1 MLYNRFT
8 DEIQKNNFIHEG
20 DKVLATVSGGADSVC
35 LFDLLLRYREK
46 INFNLICAHV
56 NHMIRKE
63 AEEDA
68 LFVKSICKKHD
79 IPFFLHNENVVRYAK
94 DYKISVELAGREIRY
109 KFFNSIDCDVI
120 MTAHNKNDVVETMLL
135 HFIRGC
141 GLDGLT
147 GISAINNNK
156 IVRPLISFS
165 KEEIVQYLLEHNLS
179 WKEDVTNSDI
189 KYTRNKIR
197 HEIIPKLEE
206 INPLFLDAASRTADI
221 LKEENDYING
231 LFSKDKVI
239 RKENGNIFF
248 SISSIQEQPLSLQR
262 RIIHEFVESFY
273 EVDTIISL
281 FNARNGTRYSLS
293 NNKTAIKEYDEIA
306 LCESIPNKLKEEI
319 ELPENGVVEFGS
331 YKITVGEG
339 YWKFPKDKYFIRAR
353 RNGDYFYPEGLNGKK
368 KIKDLLID
376 LKIPKRIR
384 DEIPLLVCNDEI
396 AAVGNLRR
404 SKNFI
409 ANDEPYIKIKIEQ
422 MKPV

>member
-63 AEEDA
+63 AEEDT
-68 LFVKSICKKHD
+68 LFVKSLCKKHD
-79 IPFFLHNENVVRYAK
+79 IPFFLHRENVVQYAK
-94 DYKISVELAGREIRY
+94 DNKISVELAGREVRY
-109 KFFNSIDCDVI
+109 KFFNTIDCDVI
-120 MTAHNKNDVVETMLL
+120 MTAHNKNDVAETMLL
-135 HFIRGC
+135 HLIRGC
-141 GLDGLT
+141 GIEGLT

-156 IVRPLISFS
+156 IVRPLLSFS
-165 KEEIVQYLLEHNLS
+165 KKEILQYLLEHKLS

-197 HEIIPKLEE
+197 HEIIPRLEE
-206 INPLFLDAASRTADI
+206 INPSFLDAASRTANI
-221 LKEENDYING
+221 LKEENEYINTSF
-231 LFSKDKVI
+231 LKDEGI

-248 SISSIQEQPLSLQR
+248 SISCIQKYPLAIQR

-273 EVDTIISL
+273 EVDTILSL
-281 FNARNGTRYSLS
+281 FFARNGTRYSLS
-293 NNKTAIKEYDEIA
+293 NNKIAIKEYNEIL
-306 LCESIPNKLKEEI
+306 LCEDIPPKFQKEI

-331 YKITVGEG
+331 YKITVGKG
-339 YWKFPKDKYFIRAR
+339 QWKFPKRRYFVRTR
-353 RNGDYFYPEGLNGKK
+353 QNGDYFYPEGLNGKK
-368 KIKDLLID
+368 KIKDFFID
-376 LKIPKRIR
+376 LKIPKRMR
-384 DEIPLLVCNDEI
+384 DEIPLLVCNNEI
-396 AAVGNLRR
+396 AAVGNLRI

-409 ANDEPYIKIKIEQ
+409 AKDEPYIYINIEQ
-422 MKPV
+422 MNRV